1 MRKEG
6 DRMFGN
12 KSSKE
17 NIWSV
22 SGLTDYLKKLLE
34 DDPQL
39 SPVILKGEISNFHH
53 HSSGHM
59 YFTLKDKKTQ
69 LKAVMFRGYNQR
81 LDFTPEE
88 GMSVIAQGKVSI
100 YPARGEYQIYIHSME
115 PDGIGSLHL
124 AYEQLKERLEKEGLF
139 KEEFKKPIPK
149 IPAKV
154 GVVTSATGAA
164 LRDIISVAK
173 RRFSNL
179 SLLIAPSQVQGKGAG
194 DNLVKGIEILNES
207 DVDVIIIGRGG
218 GSIEDLWAFNKEKV
232 ARAIFESKIP
242 VISAVGHETDLTIVD
257 FVADLR
263 APTPSA
269 AAELVASNREEVKRY
284 LDRLENNLYTS
295 IDNRIT
301 RYKDLLAR
309 LQDNRA
315 FVLLRDKIRDYIQ
328 EVDELS
334 ISLERNFKLGLERRK
349 ERLEGIVGKLNS
361 LSPLNTL
368 ARGYALARD
377 GSGKSI
383 ASINGIKEKEEV
395 NLLLKD
401 GEIICRVEKI
411 IES

>member
-1 MRKEG
+1 
-6 DRMFGN
+6 MFGN